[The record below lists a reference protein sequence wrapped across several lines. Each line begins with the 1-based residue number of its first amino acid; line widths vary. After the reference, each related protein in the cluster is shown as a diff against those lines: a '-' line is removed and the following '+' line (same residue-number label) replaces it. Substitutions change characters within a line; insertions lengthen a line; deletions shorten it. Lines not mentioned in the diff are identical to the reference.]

1 MPMTLFWEIAR
12 VVARN
17 LVNTL
22 LDKGTQMLV
31 GFEWLGVHFDIYRR
45 SRVAILP
52 LIQVPVVAKIL
63 QTNAK
68 QTLLLK

>member
-1 MPMTLFWEIAR
+1 MECMHADDVILGDCASCGAQSSQHPTR
-12 VVARN
+12 QG
-17 LVNTL
+17 NT
-22 LDKGTQMLV
+22 DV

-63 QTNAK
+63 QTQSK
-68 QTLLLK
+68 HSY